1 MPWVHNLQDN
11 DSHGGIRRVITICV
25 VLPTIALLAV
35 CLRLGIRMNRKR
47 TLWVDDYAALISV
60 LLTWAYAG
68 ISIAQT
74 RWGLGLKMDHFPRE
88 NVVAFSKVQWMGGP
102 VYTLNLLA
110 FKVSLLASYHRIGGF
125 VALYRTII
133 VIAIALC
140 VVTQLIYTFII
151 CLACQPIAR
160 QWDMSVKGKCIDT
173 VSFYYAIAGTNLAFD
188 IAIFVLPMPVLW
200 KLQLRQKE
208 KIVLTG
214 LFALGF
220 FVTII
225 QIARIFQVKN
235 LKVVTDSEKL
245 IIWSVIEVSLGVC
258 HFHFTRLDQIL
269 TFKTSIQAIITCI
282 PTFGPLFKSFARTV
296 SSHRHNGTGP
306 SYPLNSMNGGVF
318 QSKNS
323 GINTSAI
330 FGSRTE
336 NTGTTVHSG
345 REGVRLSH
353 GTGSREHILGGEE
366 RTRIYRTVDFTVE
379 KN

>member
-1 MPWVHNLQDN
+1 
-11 DSHGGIRRVITICV
+11 
-25 VLPTIALLAV
+25 
-35 CLRLGIRMNRKR
+35 
-47 TLWVDDYAALISV
+47 
-60 LLTWAYAG
+60 
-68 ISIAQT
+68 
-74 RWGLGLKMDHFPRE
+74 
-88 NVVAFSKVQWMGGP
+88 
-102 VYTLNLLA
+102 
-110 FKVSLLASYHRIGGF
+110 
-125 VALYRTII
+125 
-133 VIAIALC
+133 
-140 VVTQLIYTFII
+140 
-151 CLACQPIAR
+151 
-160 QWDMSVKGKCIDT
+160 
-173 VSFYYAIAGTNLAFD
+173 
-188 IAIFVLPMPVLW
+188 MPVLW

-245 IIWSVIEVSLGVC
+245 IIWSVIEVSLGVY
-258 HFHFTRLDQIL
+258 HFHSTKLDQIL
-269 TFKTSIQAIITCI
+269 TLKTSIQAIITCI

-296 SSHRHNGTGP
+296 SSHRQNGTGP
-306 SYPLNSMNGGVF
+306 SYPLNSMTGGVF

-323 GINTSAI
+323 GTNTSAI

-336 NTGTTVHSG
+336 NAGTTVHSG

-353 GTGSREHILGGEE
+353 GTGSQEHILGGEE